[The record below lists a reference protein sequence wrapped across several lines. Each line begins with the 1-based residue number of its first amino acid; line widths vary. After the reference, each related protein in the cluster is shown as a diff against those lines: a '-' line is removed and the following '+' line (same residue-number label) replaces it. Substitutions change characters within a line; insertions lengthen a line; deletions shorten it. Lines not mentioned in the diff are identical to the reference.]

1 MIVSQELTIF
11 EQSFAADVQAGLK
24 RVGQKELPSKYL
36 YDTVGSRL
44 FDVITALPEYGVT
57 RAEERILREHATEIV
72 DRLDTPLTVAELGSG
87 SGQKTRGLLEAL
99 CQRDPTSYYPIEI
112 SPAALAMC
120 KREVGDIQAISILG
134 LERDYLDGLAEVAAE
149 RRQGKPLLV
158 LFLGSTIGNF
168 DPPAAASFLQELR
181 GLLQPGDSLLLGTD
195 LEKPVPVLLD
205 AYDDPIGVT
214 AAFNL
219 NLLGRINRELD
230 GHFDLSKFDH
240 EARFNTS
247 ARRVE
252 MHLRSNR
259 RQRVAI
265 DKADLSVTFEE
276 GETIWTESSHKYSC
290 AEVLRMAQ
298 ASGFRCEAQWI
309 DREWLFAENLWIA
322 K

>member
-11 EQSFAADVQAGLK
+11 EQSFAADVQAGLN

-72 DRLDTPLTVAELGSG
+72 ERLHTPLTVAELGSG

-99 CQRDPTSYYPIEI
+99 CHRDPTSYYPIEI

-134 LERDYLDGLAEVAAE
+134 LERDYLDGLAEVAAQ

-168 DPPAAASFLQELR
+168 DPPAAASFLQEVR
-181 GLLQPGDSLLLGTD
+181 ALLQPGDSLLIGTD

-230 GHFDLSKFDH
+230 GHFDLSRFDH
-240 EARFNTS
+240 EARFNTT

-265 DKADLSVTFEE
+265 DKADLSVNFEE

-322 K
+322 E